1 MSDVAGNGISNISV
15 KESSDG
21 DGGDVVESFRL
32 LTYNILA
39 DCFVRVP
46 GKNYKHLTF
55 Y

>member
-15 KESSDG
+15 KESS